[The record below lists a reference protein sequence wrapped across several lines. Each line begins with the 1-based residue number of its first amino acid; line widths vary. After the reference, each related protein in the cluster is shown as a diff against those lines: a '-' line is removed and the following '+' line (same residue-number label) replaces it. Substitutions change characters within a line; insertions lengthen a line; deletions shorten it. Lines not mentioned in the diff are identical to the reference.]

1 MRAYNEQWIHNRT
14 ILEQAERWYRQRL
27 LSDEQI
33 ATVRQA
39 YPVEFRQTNG
49 FIEIGLF
56 LFTAVAILAC
66 YLLPASVFSALLTDQ
81 KTYGLFN
88 IVFGIGVGIVGQ
100 LLINRRL
107 LYRNGIDNAFVV
119 TLTGFLAF
127 GLNQFLPNGLSVAT
141 HCLVTLPLLLLLLWY
156 YGDTLIAFFT
166 LATFYA
172 FILDGLLRL
181 GWRKDTVLPFGLLGV
196 SLMLYLGVRQLI
208 RSYPKQIYYT
218 DPLNLVQWISLVMLA
233 ANGNYFV
240 VRELNGVLLKPSLI
254 GTSPTTAPEISLPWL
269 FWGLTFLIPTIYLW
283 QGLLKK
289 NRMLLILGALGWIAA
304 VMTVHEYA
312 GLVPLNMALALGG
325 LTLIGLAV
333 AGIQYLRPGK
343 PDRSKGGFTDM
354 PDEDSPNEFLN
365 TMGTLTSIQA
375 TTGAQPTRQ
384 NDVRFGGG
392 SFGGA
397 GSEGTY

>member
-1 MRAYNEQWIHNRT
+1 MRAYNVRWIYNRN

-27 LSDEQI
+27 LSEEQI
-33 ATVRQA
+33 VTVRRA

-56 LFTAVAILAC
+56 LFTTVAILAA

-88 IVFGIGVGIVGQ
+88 VAFGVGIGIIGQ
-100 LLINRRL
+100 VLINQRL

-156 YGDTLIAFFT
+156 YGDTLLAFFT
-166 LATFYA
+166 LATFYT
-172 FILDGLLRL
+172 FIFDGLLRL
-181 GWRKDTVLPFGLLGV
+181 GWRKDSVLPFVLMGV
-196 SLMLYLGVRQLI
+196 SLMLYLGIRQLI
-208 RSYPKQIYYT
+208 RSYPKQVYYT
-218 DPLNLVQWISLVMLA
+218 DPLNLAQWISLIMLA

-254 GTSPTTAPEISLPWL
+254 GAGPMAAPELSLPWL
-269 FWGLTFLIPTIYLW
+269 FWLLTFIIPTLYLW
-283 QGLLKK
+283 QGFLKK
-289 NRMLLILGALGWIAA
+289 NRMLLILGVLGWIAA
-304 VMTVHEYA
+304 LMTVREYV
-312 GLVPLNMALALGG
+312 GLVPLNIALALGG
-325 LTLIGLAV
+325 LTLIAIAV
-333 AGIQYLRPGK
+333 AGIQYLRSGT
-343 PDRSKGGFTDM
+343 PDRLKGGFTDR
-354 PDEDSPNEFLN
+354 PDDDSPNEFLS
-365 TMGTLTSIQA
+365 TAGTLTSIQA
-375 TTGAQPTRQ
+375 TTEAQHTPQ

-392 SFGGA
+392 NFGGA
-397 GSEGTY
+397 GSGDTY